1 MASIL
6 LCFSKGGGY
15 MSQNEF
21 IELFLQASEEV
32 QAQIIEL
39 LGEEECTTTQN

>member
-1 MASIL
+1 ML
-6 LCFSKGGGY
+6 NFSKGGGY

-39 LGEEECTTTQN
+39 LGEEECTTIQG

>member
-1 MASIL
+1 
-6 LCFSKGGGY
+6 

-39 LGEEECTTTQN
+39 LGEEECTTIQG